1 MSEYRNFVLIVR
13 NITQCL
19 ETDDVKQGFNSVP
32 QRNLNN
38 SLNQHNQ
45 RRIQSSECVKAG
57 SSSPYTNICNE
68 ERSWRGANLTTQQ
81 AAEKNHSYKHKVKH
95 SWTASV
101 WVKKKVLCIKDFTV
115 SIPSVAAESLMLHWL
130 TTWFKRFFSHSVLS
144 SFFQGFISLCMSNIW
159 AGPRLLNWLKEFEN
173 TGILETSC
181 RGQWEHLQ
189 SVYSSLPAHFYY
201 KWPQFTAGLRLNLKF
216 VYSDQ
221 TVCLW

>member
-1 MSEYRNFVLIVR
+1 MNRRSESWTLVCGSLGSDVKCRSGSSFWQKHWILSSPALLRTHTSPPTMSEYRNFVLIVR

-101 WVKKKVLCIKDFTV
+101 WVKKKYCVLKI
-115 SIPSVAAESLMLHWL
+115 
-130 TTWFKRFFSHSVLS
+130 
-144 SFFQGFISLCMSNIW
+144 
-159 AGPRLLNWLKEFEN
+159 
-173 TGILETSC
+173 
-181 RGQWEHLQ
+181 LQ
-189 SVYSSLPAHFYY
+189 SLYLL
-201 KWPQFTAGLRLNLKF
+201 WLLR
-216 VYSDQ
+216 V
-221 TVCLW
+221 